1 MSEPSD
7 PSVAGDGAD
16 DRSATGSESGP
27 ATGDGD
33 ESSPGA
39 AARER
44 VTSKIAESASGN
56 AIPPG
61 PIARVPRSK
70 MAAREWYNS
79 LSRWYD
85 VIADPFE
92 APAREAG
99 LKLLDAAPG
108 ERVHDIGCGT
118 GTALVELNCAVG
130 SDGVAVGIDLSR
142 GMCRRTSRT
151 LAAADLDPGVVVE
164 GDASTAPFSDGT
176 FDACFAS
183 FVLDLFDTPEIPAVL
198 DEWRRVLAPDGRL
211 CVVSL
216 SRREAGLIT
225 RLYESIHELYP
236 TYVDCRPLY
245 LRDTLLDVGFEIDAE
260 QVASA
265 WGLPVEVVLARN
277 G

>member
-1 MSEPSD
+1 MNEPSD
-7 PSVAGDGAD
+7 SSAADNGAEY
-16 DRSATGSESGP
+16 RSAAGGDSGP

-33 ESSPGA
+33 ESSPGDA
-39 AARER
+39 TPER
-44 VTSKIAESASGN
+44 VASRIAENASGN

-61 PIARVPRSK
+61 PIARVPRPK
-70 MAAREWYNS
+70 AAARNWYDS

-85 VIADPFE
+85 VVADPFE

-99 LKLLDAAPG
+99 LELLDAAPG
-108 ERVHDIGCGT
+108 ERVLDIGCGT
-118 GTALVELNCAVG
+118 GTALVALSRAVG
-130 SDGVAVGIDLSR
+130 PDGLAVGIDLSG

-164 GDASTAPFSDGT
+164 GDASIAPFPDGT

-198 DEWRRVLAPDGRL
+198 DEWRRVLSPEGRL

-216 SRREAGLIT
+216 SRREAGVIT

-245 LRDTLLDVGFEIDAE
+245 LRDTLLDAGFEIDAE
-260 QVASA
+260 RIVSA
-265 WGLPVEVVLARN
+265 WGLPVEVTVAQK